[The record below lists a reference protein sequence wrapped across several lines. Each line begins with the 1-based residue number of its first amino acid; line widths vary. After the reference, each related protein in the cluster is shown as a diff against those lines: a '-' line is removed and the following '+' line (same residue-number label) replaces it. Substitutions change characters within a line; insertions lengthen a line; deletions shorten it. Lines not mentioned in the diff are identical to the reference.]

1 LVKRNR
7 EQGGRKKGKQRGV
20 TTQSGRGLGFTGLS
34 CVEDK
39 KGSRLAGSVVVE
51 KGGGA
56 HAFSVVLA
64 EGKKAWPWEEEEHA
78 SCMTCSDKEEYWLVG
93 PRRK

>member
-1 LVKRNR
+1 
-7 EQGGRKKGKQRGV
+7 
-20 TTQSGRGLGFTGLS
+20 
-34 CVEDK
+34 
-39 KGSRLAGSVVVE
+39 VVE

-78 SCMTCSDKEEYWLVG
+78 SLQGFWYIATKFITTTIFHCN
-93 PRRK
+93 